1 MSKYV
6 WILDAGHGGVIN
18 GEYVTSGKRSPIW
31 DDGTQYF
38 EGVGNRNIAD
48 KLTQKLRSSNIDV
61 VNIIGKIQEDI
72 SLQERCNLANR
83 IYRENKNAI
92 FVSIHSNGFTKESA
106 NGFSIYTSKGETK
119 SDKIATVFYEQM
131 IKYFPD
137 HKARKDFTDGDI
149 DKEANFYVLKHTSCP
164 AILIE
169 NFFMTNYKECK
180 ELQNPIFVD
189 KIVTSHFSAIM
200 KFENSEK
207 IIL

>member
-48 KLTQKLRSSNIDV
+48 KLAKKLRSSNIEV
-61 VNIIGKIQEDI
+61 VNILSGIQEDI
-72 SLQERCNLANR
+72 PLQERCNLANR

-119 SDKIATVFYEQM
+119 SDQIASVFYEQM
-131 IKYFPD
+131 MYYFPY

-180 ELQNPIFVD
+180 ELQNPKFVD
-189 KIVTSHFSAIM
+189 RIVTSHFSAIL